1 MKRILLY
8 ILLVLALISAGVAFY
23 VYQKYITSPNVPDQL
38 KSEYVHIPTNSTYEE
53 VIDLLKE
60 QKIIKDEISFRWFA
74 EYMKY
79 KRAPMRA
86 GRFEI
91 KPGWTNIQLIRQLRN
106 GRQTPVKVVL
116 TNERLVEDVVEKVAG
131 FIEASAA
138 DLSALLK
145 DTDYLKEIDHK
156 PETLM
161 SIFIPNTYELYWN
174 TSARDFMTRML
185 KENSKFWNKNNRLAK
200 AKKWNLNPEEV
211 YTLASIIERETQNNK
226 EKPKM
231 AGVYLNRL
239 EKGILL
245 QADPT
250 AVFARK
256 DFGVRRVLHYH
267 TKFDNPYNTYM
278 YKGLPP
284 GPISMASINSIDAVL
299 NAEEHDYI
307 FFCAKGDGSGTHN
320 FAKTNAAHE
329 QNARIYRQNLR
340 KRGKR

>member
-8 ILLVLALISAGVAFY
+8 ILLILALISAGVAFY
-23 VYQKYITSPNVPDQL
+23 IYQKYIASANVPDQL
-38 KSEYVHIPTNSTYEE
+38 ESAFVHIPTNSTYEE
-53 VIDLLKE
+53 VVDLLKE
-60 QKIIKDEISFRWFA
+60 QKIIKDETSFRWFS

-79 KRAPMRA
+79 KRDPMRA
-86 GRFEI
+86 GRYEI
-91 KPGWTNIQLIRQLRN
+91 KPGWTNIQLIRKLRN
-106 GRQTPVKVVL
+106 GKQAPVKVIL
-116 TNERLVEDVVEKVAG
+116 TNERLIDDVVEKVAG
-131 FIEASAA
+131 FIEASAS

-145 DTDYLKEIDHK
+145 DTSYLKEIDHK

-174 TSARDFMTRML
+174 TSAKDFMTRML
-185 KENSKFWNKNNRLAK
+185 KENSNFWNKDNRLAK
-200 AKKWNLNPEEV
+200 AKKWNLSPDEA
-211 YTLASIIERETQNNK
+211 YTLASIVERETQNNK